1 MRKKKI
7 NEKIT
12 LYNGVKVPVLGLV
25 TWMIDDDKVKE
36 VVLNAFKLG
45 YRHIDTAEA
54 YGNER
59 GVGEAI
65 RESGLKREEIF
76 LTTKLIAEA
85 KTYEE
90 AKEQIELSFK
100 KLGVDYI
107 DLMIIHSP
115 QPWADFRNG
124 NHYYEGNLAAWKA
137 LCEFYE
143 AGKIRAI
150 GVSNFEK
157 EDIEN
162 ILKHSKVKPMV
173 NQILTH
179 ISNAQISVIKYCQEN
194 GIAVE
199 AYSPLAHGEIFKNKT
214 IKEIADRL
222 NVSIAQLSIRYTLEL
237 GLISLP
243 KATSVEH
250 LKDNLDVNFKIS
262 SGDMK
267 KLIELDKI
275 ENYGDYS
282 FFPVFSGKLK
292 E

>member
-1 MRKKKI
+1 MI

-12 LYNGVKVPVLGLV
+12 LYNGVKVPVLGLG

-179 ISNAQISVIKYCQEN
+179 ISNTQISVIKYCHEI

-199 AYSPLAHGEIFKNKT
+199 AYSPLAQGEILKNKT
-214 IKEIADRL
+214 VKEIADRL

-282 FFPVFSGKLK
+282 FFLVFSGKLK

>member
-1 MRKKKI
+1 
-7 NEKIT
+7 
-12 LYNGVKVPVLGLV
+12 
-25 TWMIDDDKVKE
+25 MIKVKE

-124 NHYYEGNLAAWKA
+124 NHY
-137 LCEFYE
+137 
-143 AGKIRAI
+143 
-150 GVSNFEK
+150 
-157 EDIEN
+157 
-162 ILKHSKVKPMV
+162 
-173 NQILTH
+173 
-179 ISNAQISVIKYCQEN
+179 
-194 GIAVE
+194 
-199 AYSPLAHGEIFKNKT
+199 
-214 IKEIADRL
+214 
-222 NVSIAQLSIRYTLEL
+222 
-237 GLISLP
+237 
-243 KATSVEH
+243 
-250 LKDNLDVNFKIS
+250 
-262 SGDMK
+262 
-267 KLIELDKI
+267 
-275 ENYGDYS
+275 
-282 FFPVFSGKLK
+282 
-292 E
+292 

>member
-1 MRKKKI
+1 MI

-12 LYNGVKVPVLGLV
+12 LYNGVKVPVLGLG

-76 LTTKLIAEA
+76 STTKLIAEA

-115 QPWADFRNG
+115 QPWADFRNV

-150 GVSNFEK
+150 GVLNFEK

-199 AYSPLAHGEIFKNKT
+199 AYSSLAHGEIFKNKT
-214 IKEIADRL
+214 VKEIADRL

>member
-1 MRKKKI
+1 M
-7 NEKIT
+7 
-12 LYNGVKVPVLGLV
+12 GLR

-137 LCEFYE
+137 LFEFYE

-179 ISNAQISVIKYCQEN
+179 ISNTQISVIKYCQEN

-214 IKEIADRL
+214 VKEIADRL

>member
-1 MRKKKI
+1 MI

-12 LYNGVKVPVLGLV
+12 LYNGVKVPVLGLG

-115 QPWADFRNG
+115 QPWADFRNV

-150 GVSNFEK
+150 GVLNFEK

-199 AYSPLAHGEIFKNKT
+199 AYSSLAHGEIFKNKT
-214 IKEIADRL
+214 VKEIADRL

>member
-1 MRKKKI
+1 MI

-12 LYNGVKVPVLGLV
+12 LYNGVKVPVLGLG

-115 QPWADFRNG
+115 QPWADFRNV

-150 GVSNFEK
+150 GVLNFEK

-179 ISNAQISVIKYCQEN
+179 ISNAQISVIKYCQEK

-199 AYSPLAHGEIFKNKT
+199 AYSSLAHGEIFKNKT
-214 IKEIADRL
+214 VKEIADRL

>member
-1 MRKKKI
+1 MI

-12 LYNGVKVPVLGLV
+12 LYNGVKVPVLGLG

-115 QPWADFRNG
+115 QPWADFRNV

-179 ISNAQISVIKYCQEN
+179 ISNAK
-194 GIAVE
+194 
-199 AYSPLAHGEIFKNKT
+199 
-214 IKEIADRL
+214 
-222 NVSIAQLSIRYTLEL
+222 
-237 GLISLP
+237 
-243 KATSVEH
+243 
-250 LKDNLDVNFKIS
+250 
-262 SGDMK
+262 
-267 KLIELDKI
+267 
-275 ENYGDYS
+275 
-282 FFPVFSGKLK
+282 
-292 E
+292 

>member
-1 MRKKKI
+1 MI

-12 LYNGVKVPVLGLV
+12 LYNGVKVPVLGLG

-179 ISNAQISVIKYCQEN
+179 ISNTQISVIKYCHEN

-199 AYSPLAHGEIFKNKT
+199 AYSPLAHGEILKNKT

>member
-1 MRKKKI
+1 MI

-12 LYNGVKVPVLGLV
+12 LYNGVKVPVLGLG

-36 VVLNAFKLG
+36 VVINAFKLG
-45 YRHIDTAEA
+45 YRHIDTAEV

-115 QPWADFRNG
+115 QPWADFRNV

-179 ISNAQISVIKYCQEN
+179 ISNTQISVIKYCQEN

-199 AYSPLAHGEIFKNKT
+199 AYSPLAHGEILKNKT

-267 KLIELDKI
+267 KLIELDNI

>member
-1 MRKKKI
+1 
-7 NEKIT
+7 
-12 LYNGVKVPVLGLV
+12 
-25 TWMIDDDKVKE
+25 
-36 VVLNAFKLG
+36 
-45 YRHIDTAEA
+45 
-54 YGNER
+54 
-59 GVGEAI
+59 
-65 RESGLKREEIF
+65 
-76 LTTKLIAEA
+76 
-85 KTYEE
+85 
-90 AKEQIELSFK
+90 
-100 KLGVDYI
+100 
-107 DLMIIHSP
+107 MIIHSP
-115 QPWADFRNG
+115 QPWADFRNV

-199 AYSPLAHGEIFKNKT
+199 AYSSLAHGEIFKNKT
-214 IKEIADRL
+214 VKEIADRL

>member
-1 MRKKKI
+1 MI

-12 LYNGVKVPVLGLV
+12 LYNGVKVPVLGLG

-115 QPWADFRNG
+115 QPWADFRNV

-199 AYSPLAHGEIFKNKT
+199 AYSSLAHGEIFKNKT
-214 IKEIADRL
+214 VKEIADRL

>member
-1 MRKKKI
+1 MI

-12 LYNGVKVPVLGLV
+12 LYNGVKVPVLGLG

-115 QPWADFRNG
+115 QPWADFRNV

-179 ISNAQISVIKYCQEN
+179 ISNTPISVIKYCQEN

-199 AYSPLAHGEIFKNKT
+199 AYSPLAHGEILKNKT
-214 IKEIADRL
+214 VKEIADRL

>member
-1 MRKKKI
+1 MI

-12 LYNGVKVPVLGLV
+12 LYNGVKVPVLGLG

-143 AGKIRAI
+143 AGKIKAI

-179 ISNAQISVIKYCQEN
+179 ISNTQISVIKYCQEK

-199 AYSPLAHGEIFKNKT
+199 AYSPLAHGEILKNKT

>member
-1 MRKKKI
+1 MI

-12 LYNGVKVPVLGLV
+12 LYNGVKVPVLGLG

-115 QPWADFRNG
+115 QPWADFRNV

-150 GVSNFEK
+150 GVLNFEK
-157 EDIEN
+157 EDSEN

-199 AYSPLAHGEIFKNKT
+199 AYSSLAHGEIFKNKT
-214 IKEIADRL
+214 VKEIADRL

>member
-1 MRKKKI
+1 
-7 NEKIT
+7 
-12 LYNGVKVPVLGLV
+12 
-25 TWMIDDDKVKE
+25 
-36 VVLNAFKLG
+36 
-45 YRHIDTAEA
+45 
-54 YGNER
+54 
-59 GVGEAI
+59 
-65 RESGLKREEIF
+65 
-76 LTTKLIAEA
+76 
-85 KTYEE
+85 
-90 AKEQIELSFK
+90 
-100 KLGVDYI
+100 
-107 DLMIIHSP
+107 MIIHSP
-115 QPWADFRNG
+115 QPWADFRNV

-150 GVSNFEK
+150 GVLNFEK

-199 AYSPLAHGEIFKNKT
+199 AYSSLAHGEIFKNKT
-214 IKEIADRL
+214 VKEIADRL

>member
-1 MRKKKI
+1 MI

-12 LYNGVKVPVLGLV
+12 LYNGVKVPVLGLG

-115 QPWADFRNG
+115 QPWADFRNV

-150 GVSNFEK
+150 GVLNFEK
-157 EDIEN
+157 EDIEK

-199 AYSPLAHGEIFKNKT
+199 AYSSLAHGEIFKNKT
-214 IKEIADRL
+214 VKEIADRL

>member
-1 MRKKKI
+1 MI

-12 LYNGVKVPVLGLV
+12 LYNGVKVPVLGLG

-65 RESGLKREEIF
+65 RESWLKREEIF

-115 QPWADFRNG
+115 QPWADFRNV

-199 AYSPLAHGEIFKNKT
+199 AYSSLAHGEIFKNKT
-214 IKEIADRL
+214 VKEIADRL

>member
-1 MRKKKI
+1 MI

-12 LYNGVKVPVLGLV
+12 LYNGVKVPVLGLG

-36 VVLNAFKLG
+36 VVINAFKLG
-45 YRHIDTAEA
+45 YRHIDTAEV

-115 QPWADFRNG
+115 QPWADFRNV

-179 ISNAQISVIKYCQEN
+179 ISNTQISVIKYCQEK

-199 AYSPLAHGEIFKNKT
+199 AYSPLAHGEILKNKT

-267 KLIELDKI
+267 KLIELDNI

>member
-1 MRKKKI
+1 MI

-12 LYNGVKVPVLGLV
+12 LYNEVKVPVLGLG

-115 QPWADFRNG
+115 QPWADFRNV

-199 AYSPLAHGEIFKNKT
+199 AYSPLAHGEILKNKT
-214 IKEIADRL
+214 VKEIADRL

>member
-1 MRKKKI
+1 MI

-12 LYNGVKVPVLGLV
+12 LYNGVKVPVLGLG

-179 ISNAQISVIKYCQEN
+179 ISNTQISVIKYCQKN

-199 AYSPLAHGEIFKNKT
+199 AYSPLAHGEILKNKT

-282 FFPVFSGKLK
+282 FLPVFSGKLK

>member
-1 MRKKKI
+1 MI

-12 LYNGVKVPVLGLV
+12 LYNGVKVPVLGLG
-25 TWMIDDDKVKE
+25 TWMIEDDKVK
-36 VVLNAFKLG
+36 
-45 YRHIDTAEA
+45 
-54 YGNER
+54 
-59 GVGEAI
+59 EAI

-150 GVSNFEK
+150 GASNFEK

-179 ISNAQISVIKYCQEN
+179 ISNTK
-194 GIAVE
+194 
-199 AYSPLAHGEIFKNKT
+199 
-214 IKEIADRL
+214 
-222 NVSIAQLSIRYTLEL
+222 
-237 GLISLP
+237 
-243 KATSVEH
+243 
-250 LKDNLDVNFKIS
+250 
-262 SGDMK
+262 
-267 KLIELDKI
+267 
-275 ENYGDYS
+275 
-282 FFPVFSGKLK
+282 
-292 E
+292 

>member
-12 LYNGVKVPVLGLV
+12 LYNGVKVPVLGLG

-100 KLGVDYI
+100 KLGDDYI

-214 IKEIADRL
+214 VKEIADRL

>member
-1 MRKKKI
+1 
-7 NEKIT
+7 
-12 LYNGVKVPVLGLV
+12 
-25 TWMIDDDKVKE
+25 
-36 VVLNAFKLG
+36 
-45 YRHIDTAEA
+45 
-54 YGNER
+54 
-59 GVGEAI
+59 
-65 RESGLKREEIF
+65 
-76 LTTKLIAEA
+76 
-85 KTYEE
+85 
-90 AKEQIELSFK
+90 
-100 KLGVDYI
+100 
-107 DLMIIHSP
+107 MIIHSP

-179 ISNAQISVIKYCQEN
+179 ISNTQISVIKYCQEN

-199 AYSPLAHGEIFKNKT
+199 AYSPLAHGEILKNKT
-214 IKEIADRL
+214 VKEIADRL

>member
-1 MRKKKI
+1 MI

-12 LYNGVKVPVLGLV
+12 LYNEVKVPVLGLG

-179 ISNAQISVIKYCQEN
+179 ISSTQISVIKYCQEN

-199 AYSPLAHGEIFKNKT
+199 AYSPLAHGEILKNKT

>member
-1 MRKKKI
+1 MI

-12 LYNGVKVPVLGLV
+12 LYNGVKVPVLGLG

-115 QPWADFRNG
+115 QPWADFRNV

-179 ISNAQISVIKYCQEN
+179 ISNTKISVIKYCQEN
-194 GIAVE
+194 GITVE
-199 AYSPLAHGEIFKNKT
+199 AYSPLAHGEILKNKT